1 VAALVAATDTHP
13 KPPGGQAAALVAVAD
28 TEQGGQELSR
38 WTATATNPAKPPD
51 GAAAALVVDVGLPP
65 ERTLRIKPS
74 PVRPRDEGGGIRREE
89 TTPHKWKPGPKSGGR
104 NM

>member
-1 VAALVAATDTHP
+1 MPILSRDWKPLLTTTPGPLSRWMTTTPNPA

-51 GAAAALVVDVGLPP
+51 GAAAAPVVDVGLPP
-65 ERTLRIKPS
+65 EWTLRIEPS
-74 PVRPRDEGGGIRREE
+74 PVRP
-89 TTPHKWKPGPKSGGR
+89 
-104 NM
+104 